1 VRACACVCP
10 TYFKHTGLNGVWRS
24 GHKTKAKIQSH
35 HATQLIRNI
44 SHKHKH
50 ARVTWRR
57 HWRTRLLSDKLRPFI
72 EPKRTH
78 KNNKYIKYNTF
89 VTVAENNEGTLIRD
103 TWLIKHLS
111 LQQSTYYN

>member
-1 VRACACVCP
+1 
-10 TYFKHTGLNGVWRS
+10 
-24 GHKTKAKIQSH
+24 
-35 HATQLIRNI
+35 
-44 SHKHKH
+44 
-50 ARVTWRR
+50 
-57 HWRTRLLSDKLRPFI
+57 LSDKLRPFI